1 MRELCRS
8 NPYHKLVLNFF
19 AKFCLKVI
27 FSNFFLMYFSLFVT
41 HPSFFK
47 IFTDKLNLHR
57 GYNHNDI
64 TITRIK
70 RLLINEWSPLF
81 LSLVAG
87 IDLYNLRHFVLN
99 F

>member
-1 MRELCRS
+1 
-8 NPYHKLVLNFF
+8 
-19 AKFCLKVI
+19 
-27 FSNFFLMYFSLFVT
+27 MYFSRFVT
-41 HPSFFK
+41 HTSFFK
-47 IFTDKLNLHR
+47 IFTDKLNLRR

-64 TITRIK
+64 IITRIK
-70 RLLINEWSPLF
+70 RLLTNEWSPLF